1 MFAEFED
8 MAHKKRR
15 RSLTAESLCSIYRQL
30 NADYFGPAM
39 TVDRQIDYEWERI
52 PHFLYTFMYI
62 SMPRI
67 LSSRGHQRRI
77 MSGNQA
83 RWKGIRSS

>member
-1 MFAEFED
+1 
-8 MAHKKRR
+8 MAHKKAASGE
-15 RSLTAESLCSIYRQL
+15 SLTAESLCNAYRQL
-30 NADYFGPAM
+30 NTDYFGPAM

-52 PHFLYTFMYI
+52 PHFYTPFYVYQYATGFSAAVAI
-62 SMPRI
+62 S
-67 LSSRGHQRRI
+67 SRI